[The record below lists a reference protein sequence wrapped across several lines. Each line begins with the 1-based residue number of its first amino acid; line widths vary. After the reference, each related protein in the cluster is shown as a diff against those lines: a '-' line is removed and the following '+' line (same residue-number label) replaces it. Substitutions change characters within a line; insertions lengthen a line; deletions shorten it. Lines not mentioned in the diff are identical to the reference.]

1 MEECGHILRLAI
13 HVQSIGNLKVSS
25 GGVAW
30 NKAGGGKEI
39 KIAAKGECLSQGN
52 RKTYGADRKSVV

>member
-1 MEECGHILRLAI
+1 M
-13 HVQSIGNLKVSS
+13 QSIGNLKVNN

-39 KIAAKGECLSQGN
+39 KIAAKGECLSQAQ
-52 RKTYGADRKSVV
+52 RKRYDASHAVRATKHYDAIV